1 MQRVE
6 THLIFDDYPS
16 RKSVISEQF
25 DAYEETIQ
33 AQHTELIEC
42 QNMMKQ
48 TITELKSASNQ
59 NILLKRQLYD
69 LYQLLQRSEQHID
82 DPSLK
87 ECVITIDENLQQLN
101 EQNTLMSGIKDANTQ
116 YKTNLLNYIDK
127 LEQEH
132 QKLLIKSQE
141 RIPNGLIK
149 KINDL
154 NDILDAKDKG
164 FNEFAVDEAC
174 ENKPVKIK
182 SVKKKRN
189 IQIQP
194 GETAAK
200 CDNNPKAKHPLKKR
214 VLKKKTNKVVD
225 PIEEAQIQEKTNG
238 IKEND
243 LEYVEEIDKT
253 KKHEENQESDIEVSA
268 EHGKKTKRKSKK
280 IIPEE
285 IEKEESDHPPS
296 DLSSLNN
303 ALENEENP
311 NNSFVISP
319 TIQMRPPSLAT
330 FEFSESDSL
339 ESKKLTEKQQIKKN
353 NLTKPDKQRRKKK
366 QN

>member
-87 ECVITIDENLQQLN
+87 ECVTTMDENLQQLN
-101 EQNTLMSGIKDANTQ
+101 EQNTMMSGIKDANTQ

-132 QKLLIKSQE
+132 QKLLKKSQE

-149 KINDL
+149 KINGL

-164 FNEFAVDEAC
+164 FNEFTVDEAC
-174 ENKPVKIK
+174 ANKPTKAKRVN
-182 SVKKKRN
+182 KKRS

-194 GETAAK
+194 DETDIK
-200 CDNNPKAKHPLKKR
+200 NDNIQRTKPPKKR
-214 VLKKKTNKVVD
+214 FLRTKTNKVLD
-225 PIEEAQIQEKTNG
+225 PIKKVPIQEKTNC
-238 IKEND
+238 IKQND
-243 LEYVEEIDKT
+243 RESLDEIDKN
-253 KKHEENQESDIEVSA
+253 KDREENQVSDIEVST
-268 EHGKKTKRKSKK
+268 EHVKKTKRKSKK
-280 IIPEE
+280 IIPKMV
-285 IEKEESDHPPS
+285 EKEESDHPS
-296 DLSSLNN
+296 DLSSVNN

-311 NNSFVISP
+311 NNSYVISP

-339 ESKKLTEKQQIKKN
+339 ESKKLTEKQ
-353 NLTKPDKQRRKKK
+353 
-366 QN
+366 